1 MKHFLKEI
9 DFTKEDLLA
18 FINSALAF
26 KALNLKNHRLV
37 QEQLS
42 RLLRKIWV
50 CR

>member
-37 QEQLS
+37 QEQPL
-42 RLLRKIWV
+42 RLQLRI
-50 CR
+50 